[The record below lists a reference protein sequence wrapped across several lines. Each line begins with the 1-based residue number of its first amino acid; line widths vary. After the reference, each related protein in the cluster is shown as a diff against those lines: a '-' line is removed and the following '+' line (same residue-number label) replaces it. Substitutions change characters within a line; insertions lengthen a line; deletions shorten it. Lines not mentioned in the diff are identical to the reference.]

1 MSITYKVHAAIFGA
15 PGNGFGSIPAD
26 QVNALS
32 KFDVSPKNAPESEC
46 TYFQGNFDS
55 KIVLIRRNLQHK
67 ANRRDIRAGSSLGII
82 VTIQGGGINIEVL
95 QNVAHYLLDIMD
107 RLHSKNEF
115 DLFDVQ
121 RKNLFIINS
130 FEDRKLSL
138 EQLLEEIQNDFELR
152 FGASI
157 VDLTNEFVERL
168 IPKNDKEKEN
178 KPKVARDNKG
188 KTTLR
193 VTQDDAPILAQL
205 DRIRHDIKVI
215 RNNIIYIYTII
226 FIAVVIAGILLAKLV
241 F

>member
-1 MSITYKVHAAIFGA
+1 M
-15 PGNGFGSIPAD
+15 
-26 QVNALS
+26 
-32 KFDVSPKNAPESEC
+32 
-46 TYFQGNFDS
+46 
-55 KIVLIRRNLQHK
+55 
-67 ANRRDIRAGSSLGII
+67 
-82 VTIQGGGINIEVL
+82 
-95 QNVAHYLLDIMD
+95 
-107 RLHSKNEF
+107 
-115 DLFDVQ
+115 
-121 RKNLFIINS
+121 
-130 FEDRKLSL
+130 SL